1 MFVYTLLKALRK
13 GYICP
18 SYMEVA
24 KKGYEGLLTQFIE
37 VDDKGVVSITK
48 GCAVAGLGGKPVYR
62 TGDYNYY
69 ITEKIRSNDAKAVGP
84 FIMASLEW
92 ERLFQKT
99 VVELH
104 VNNRR

>member
-1 MFVYTLLKALRK
+1 M
-13 GYICP
+13 
-18 SYMEVA
+18 A

-92 ERLFQKT
+92 ERLFQKSSCGT
-99 VVELH
+99 ACK
-104 VNNRR
+104 

>member
-37 VDDKGVVSITK
+37 VDNKGVVSITK

-69 ITEKIRSNDAKAVGP
+69 ITEKNT
-84 FIMASLEW
+84 F
-92 ERLFQKT
+92 
-99 VVELH
+99 
-104 VNNRR
+104 

>member
-37 VDDKGVVSITK
+37 VDNKGVVSITK

-92 ERLFQKT
+92 ERLFQKSSCGT
-99 VVELH
+99 ACK
-104 VNNRR
+104 